1 MIGAQALVASLT
13 GAGVDVCFMNPGTSE
28 MHFVSALD
36 AVPDMRGVLALFE
49 GVATGAADGYA
60 RIAGRPAAVLLH
72 LGPGLANGLAN
83 LHNARRARTP
93 VVVIV
98 GAHATGHAR
107 YDAPLQSDIEALA
120 RTVSG
125 WVHTSGTPRDLARD
139 AMRAVAAAR
148 TGQIATLVLPADV
161 SWSEGGALAPPRT
174 PPRTPPPPSASAQPS
189 ASAPSPTQTVDYSRL
204 LSTSAMLFLG
214 GAALSERGLRAASR
228 ISVATGARLLAE
240 TFPARL
246 ERGAG
251 VPGVDRLAYL
261 AEMAEAQLAG
271 VGQLI
276 LAGARSPVS
285 FFAYPDKVSDL
296 VPPGGTVAVL
306 AEPDQDVEAAL
317 ETLADQVAAGA
328 QPVLTEAAP
337 PPPAEP
343 GPLSA
348 ISLANT
354 VAASLPE
361 HAIISDEANTSG
373 FALPMA
379 LAAAPRHTLL
389 TLTGG
394 SIGQGMPVAT
404 GAAIAAPDRP
414 VLSLEA
420 DGSALYTIQAL
431 WTQARERLNVTTVL
445 INNAAYAVL
454 RMELA
459 RTLADQTGAGR
470 AGERA
475 ERMLDLSDPTP
486 DFTQLSTGLGVP
498 ASRVTTVAELDRALR
513 QAYAEPG
520 PHLIEAI
527 VPPVIPPASAGA
539 WLPLHDDEP
548 SVRLRG
554 LSAGDLPGRAAG
566 GAAQLPDGVRRP
578 RGPGR
583 TGAAAVG
590 AVLRSR
596 RRGQRA
602 YPAGQRQRVRPV
614 GPDPADV
621 RRRGPPRP
629 VRRAARDEAAVPA
642 ADGAHRR
649 DRPVRPGRARRPGHR
664 RRGRTNR
671 GSDDCLDAIRRS
683 DGGGGRPARRHSR
696 LLPAVHAHRPGP
708 GREPGVPRRGGR
720 LPRHRGHAG
729 HLGHRLAPA

>member
-28 MHFVSALD
+28 MHFVGALD
-36 AVPDMRGVLALFE
+36 SVPEMRGVLALFE

-60 RIAGRPAAVLLH
+60 RIAGKPAAVLLH

-98 GAHATGHAR
+98 GVHATGHAR

-125 WVHTSGTPRDLARD
+125 WVHTSGTSRDLAQD
-139 AMRAVAAAR
+139 AMRAVAAAQS
-148 TGQIATLVLPADV
+148 GQIATLVLPADV
-161 SWSEGGALAPPRT
+161 SWSDGATIAPPRARVPAPT
-174 PPRTPPPPSASAQPS
+174 PASAW
-189 ASAPSPTQTVDYSRL
+189 AVDHGRL
-204 LSTSAMLFLG
+204 LNARAMVLLG
-214 GAALSERGLRAASR
+214 GTALSERGLRAASR
-228 ISVATGARLLAE
+228 ISAATGTRLLAE

-251 VPGVDRLAYL
+251 LPGVDRLAYL

-271 VGQLI
+271 VDNLI

-285 FFAYPDKVSDL
+285 FFAYPDRASDL
-296 VPPGGTVAVL
+296 VPPGCTVTVL
-306 AEPDQDVEAAL
+306 AEPDQDTEAAL
-317 ETLADQVAAGA
+317 ETLADQVAAGTK
-328 QPVLTEAAP
+328 PVLVEAAP
-337 PPPAEP
+337 PPPADP
-343 GPLSA
+343 GPLNA

-354 VAASLPE
+354 IAASLPE

-373 FALPMA
+373 FAMPVA

-394 SIGQGMPVAT
+394 SIGQGMPAAT

-431 WTQARERLNVTTVL
+431 WTQARERLDVTTVL
-445 INNAAYAVL
+445 INNAAYAIL

-459 RTLADQTGAGR
+459 RTAAGG

-475 ERMLDLSDPTP
+475 ERMLDLSHPTP

-498 ASRVTTVAELDRALR
+498 ARRVTTAEELDRALR
-513 QAYAEPG
+513 EAYAEPG

-527 VPPVIPPASAGA
+527 VPPVIPPPSAGA
-539 WLPLHDDEP
+539 W
-548 SVRLRG
+548 
-554 LSAGDLPGRAAG
+554 
-566 GAAQLPDGVRRP
+566 
-578 RGPGR
+578 
-583 TGAAAVG
+583 
-590 AVLRSR
+590 
-596 RRGQRA
+596 
-602 YPAGQRQRVRPV
+602 
-614 GPDPADV
+614 
-621 RRRGPPRP
+621 
-629 VRRAARDEAAVPA
+629 
-642 ADGAHRR
+642 
-649 DRPVRPGRARRPGHR
+649 
-664 RRGRTNR
+664 
-671 GSDDCLDAIRRS
+671 
-683 DGGGGRPARRHSR
+683 
-696 LLPAVHAHRPGP
+696 
-708 GREPGVPRRGGR
+708 
-720 LPRHRGHAG
+720 
-729 HLGHRLAPA
+729 

>member
-1 MIGAQALVASLT
+1 MIGARALVASLT

-28 MHFVSALD
+28 MHFVGALD
-36 AVPDMRGVLALFE
+36 SVPEMRGVLALFE

-60 RIAGRPAAVLLH
+60 RIAGKPAAVLLH

-125 WVHTSGTPRDLARD
+125 WVHTSGTPRDLAQD
-139 AMRAVAAAR
+139 AMRAVAAAQS
-148 TGQIATLVLPADV
+148 GQIATLVLPADV
-161 SWSEGGALAPPRT
+161 SWSDGATPAPPRARV
-174 PPRTPPPPSASAQPS
+174 PASIP
-189 ASAPSPTQTVDYSRL
+189 ASAPTATSISTPAPAWTVDYGRL
-204 LSTSAMLFLG
+204 LSPRALLLLG
-214 GAALSERGLRAASR
+214 GTALSERGLRAASR

-251 VPGVDRLAYL
+251 LPGVDRLAYL
-261 AEMAEAQLAG
+261 AEQAEAQLAG
-271 VGQLI
+271 VDNLI

-285 FFAYPDKVSDL
+285 FFAYPDQASDL
-296 VPPGGTVAVL
+296 APPGCTVTVL
-306 AEPDQDVEAAL
+306 AEPDQDTEAAL
-317 ETLADQVAAGA
+317 ETLAEQVATGA
-328 QPVLTEAAP
+328 KPVLVEAAP
-337 PPPAEP
+337 PPPADP
-343 GPLSA
+343 GPLNA

-354 VAASLPE
+354 IAASLPE

-379 LAAAPRHTLL
+379 LTAAPRHTLL

-394 SIGQGMPVAT
+394 AIGQGMPAAT

-431 WTQARERLNVTTVL
+431 WTQARERLDVTTVL
-445 INNAAYAVL
+445 INNAAYAIL

-459 RTLADQTGAGR
+459 RTAAGG

-475 ERMLDLSDPTP
+475 ERMLDLSHPTP

-498 ASRVTTVAELDRALR
+498 ARRVTTAGELDRALR
-513 QAYAEPG
+513 EAYAEPG

-527 VPPVIPPASAGA
+527 VPSVIPPPSAGA
-539 WLPLHDDEP
+539 W
-548 SVRLRG
+548 
-554 LSAGDLPGRAAG
+554 
-566 GAAQLPDGVRRP
+566 
-578 RGPGR
+578 
-583 TGAAAVG
+583 
-590 AVLRSR
+590 
-596 RRGQRA
+596 
-602 YPAGQRQRVRPV
+602 
-614 GPDPADV
+614 
-621 RRRGPPRP
+621 
-629 VRRAARDEAAVPA
+629 
-642 ADGAHRR
+642 
-649 DRPVRPGRARRPGHR
+649 
-664 RRGRTNR
+664 
-671 GSDDCLDAIRRS
+671 
-683 DGGGGRPARRHSR
+683 
-696 LLPAVHAHRPGP
+696 
-708 GREPGVPRRGGR
+708 
-720 LPRHRGHAG
+720 
-729 HLGHRLAPA
+729 